1 MSRGTS
7 LNDSWPYL
15 TNYGMHG
22 RLDVRSVKLFADG
35 MPLPRTTLRRVN
47 LWLLGALG
55 SWGAALLE
63 PYSDKPESNGLLLKE
78 PAELAELINRCWV
91 QRLQV
96 VCSNVCCV
104 GSILIP
110 FKNIHCIGD
119 RANHVV
125 LNILEDLIQR
135 ENIDVPTWRPRIE
148 HAQIFTL
155 NDIERI
161 GRLGG
166 KSLPRFIC
174 IQQSN
179 WRCCLVIA
187 SVQPT
192 HAWDIC
198 H

>member
-1 MSRGTS
+1 
-7 LNDSWPYL
+7 
-15 TNYGMHG
+15 MHG

-35 MPLPRTTLRRVN
+35 MPLSNARLHSRFRSKSSGF
-47 LWLLGALG
+47 LGALG

-78 PAELAELINRCWV
+78 PGELAELINRCWL

-96 VCSNVCCV
+96 VCSNVCFV

-110 FKNIHCIGD
+110 LKNIHCIGD

-125 LNILEDLIQR
+125 LNILEDIIRR
-135 ENIDVPTWRPRIE
+135 ENIDVATWRPRIE

-155 NDIERI
+155 SDIERI

-166 KSLPRFIC
+166 KSLPYSQC

-179 WRCCLVIA
+179 
-187 SVQPT
+187 
-192 HAWDIC
+192 
-198 H
+198 